1 MSGSVA
7 ARELIS
13 GSVSSLVAATTT
25 VRLWARAASS
35 RRKGKRPLPAI
46 RPSFDIRSTLAQWVI
61 FGSGGSQERW
71 LGRSTGGKNRR
82 SGLVVGCVAGW
93 YVLRLRARR
102 EVEAKSIEPEALYAL
117 MNAKQVLLYDV
128 RQPLDFLAHAE
139 IIPGAT
145 RIAPKDIA
153 ERTASFS
160 RDQNSVIYCTGGDEE
175 TCKMVL
181 GKARALNFTRVKL
194 LKGGLAAWKEKGYP
208 VEAYKE
214 SFQLDTAT

>member
-1 MSGSVA
+1 MG
-7 ARELIS
+7 
-13 GSVSSLVAATTT
+13 
-25 VRLWARAASS
+25 
-35 RRKGKRPLPAI
+35 AI
-46 RPSFDIRSTLAQWVI
+46 GLYVVGLCVLI
-61 FGSGGSQERW
+61 FGSIMMKR
-71 LGRSTGGKNRR
+71 
-82 SGLVVGCVAGW
+82 
-93 YVLRLRARR
+93 VLAKR
-102 EVEAKSIEPEALYAL
+102 EIAANSIEPEALYEL
-117 MNAKQVLLYDV
+117 LNAKEVQLYDV
-128 RQPLDFLAHAE
+128 RQPLDFLAHPE

-160 RDQNSVIYCTGGDEE
+160 RDQNSVIYYTGGDEE
-175 TCKMVL
+175 TCKMIL